1 MLEIR
6 NAADTIDVKRA
17 MEIYFQ
23 LVSDAESLKKAC
35 DELKNEPFL
44 GFDVE
49 TTDLDPYKGELR
61 LVQLSDGK
69 NTKVIDI
76 KAFGSGK
83 WKTES
88 GKSGSGNGIPDSVKA
103 LRTNPDLAPLR
114 DMLASAKQTKIAHN
128 AKFDTKWVRHH
139 LGCEVGSVYD
149 TYLASLLIAAGE
161 GERRHGLADVVQF
174 FLGRTLDKSEQVSNW
189 AADEL
194 TPSQIEYAA
203 RDAAIM
209 PEVREKL
216 EERIALDGLGDVLKL
231 ENECVMPIAE
241 MELNGFYL
249 DKDRWREQLAVVT
262 KAQAKF
268 ADELQD
274 MLSAGVAQASLFGR
288 AEINLDSQ
296 AQVTDALVGLGVPM
310 PNTTRAWELQPLA
323 EKYPP
328 VAKLLE
334 YRAVAKAMSSFGENI
349 LEFIEPATGRIHAD
363 FRQIGAP
370 TGRFSCSSPNLQQ
383 IPHEE
388 VYRRCF
394 TAPEG
399 RALVIADYSQIELRI
414 LADFS
419 EDKNFIDAFVSGQDF
434 HSATAAQVFGITAE
448 AVTADQRSF
457 AKRLNF
463 GVVYG
468 IGASRFAMMTGLTQ
482 TDAENTLRK
491 YFATYPK
498 MDEWLRMQSKS
509 VLTER
514 SARTRSGRLARMSF
528 TENDRA
534 SIGAAQRYAKN
545 MPIQGTSADILK
557 RALRLLHDD
566 IRSTSAKLVNIVHDE
581 IIVECDATEAE
592 QTAQRLES
600 AMLRAGEQFVTK
612 VPIKVD
618 IHTAGEWTK

>member
-1 MLEIR
+1 
-6 NAADTIDVKRA
+6 

-23 LVSDAESLKKAC
+23 LISDAEALKKAV
-35 DELKNEPFL
+35 DELKDEPFL

-49 TTDLDPYKGELR
+49 TTDLDPYKGDLR

-69 NTKVIDI
+69 NTKVIDLH
-76 KAFGSGK
+76 AFAGDRRQETGDR
-83 WKTES
+83 
-88 GKSGSGNGIPDSVKA
+88 GV

-114 DMLASAKQTKIAHN
+114 DLLASTRQTKIAHN

-139 LGCEVGSVYD
+139 LGTEVGAVYD
-149 TYLASLLIAAGE
+149 TYLASLLISAGE

-174 FLGRTLDKSEQVSNW
+174 FLGQTLDKSQQVSDW
-189 AADEL
+189 GAAEL
-194 TPSQIEYAA
+194 SHSQIEYAA
-203 RDAAIM
+203 RDAAIL
-209 PEVREKL
+209 PEVRAKL
-216 EERIALDGLGDVLKL
+216 DERIAADGLAEVLKL

-249 DKDRWREQLAVVT
+249 DKARWREQLAVVT

-268 ADELQD
+268 ADQLQD

-296 AQVTDALVGLGVPM
+296 AQVTDALLGLGVPV

-323 EKYPP
+323 EKYP
-328 VAKLLE
+328 VVGKLLE
-334 YRAVAKAMSSFGENI
+334 YRGVAKAVGSFGENI
-349 LEFIEPATGRIHAD
+349 LEFIEPKTGRIHAD

-370 TGRFSCSSPNLQQ
+370 TGRFSCSNPNLQQ
-383 IPHEE
+383 IPHEAE
-388 VYRRCF
+388 YRRCF
-394 TAPEG
+394 NAPDG
-399 RALVIADYSQIELRI
+399 RSLVIADYSQIELRI

-419 EDKNFIDAFVSGQDF
+419 EDQNFISAFVSGQDF
-434 HSATAAQVFGITAE
+434 HAATAAQVFGIKPDE
-448 AVTADQRSF
+448 VTADQRSF

-468 IGASRFAMMTGLTQ
+468 IGASRFAMMTGLTLI
-482 TDAENTLRK
+482 DAENTLRK
-491 YFATYPK
+491 YFSTYPR
-498 MDEWLRMQSKS
+498 MDEWLRMQSKN

-514 SARTRSGRLARMSF
+514 QARTKSGRLARMNF
-528 TENDRA
+528 DANDRS

-566 IRSTSAKLVNIVHDE
+566 IRSTSARLVNIVHDE
-581 IIVECDATEAE
+581 IIVECDTADAE
-592 QTAQRLES
+592 TTAKKLES
-600 AMLRAGEQFVTK
+600 AMLRAGEEFVSK

-618 IHTAGEWTK
+618 VHTADEWTK

>member
-1 MLEIR
+1 
-6 NAADTIDVKRA
+6 

-23 LVSDAESLKKAC
+23 LISDAESLKKAC
-35 DELKNEPFL
+35 DELKGEAYL

-49 TTDLDPYKGELR
+49 TTELDPYKGDLR

-69 NTKVIDI
+69 NTKVIDL
-76 KAFGSGK
+76 KPFKDRGDLLTSA
-83 WKTES
+83 E
-88 GKSGSGNGIPDSVKA
+88 
-103 LRTNPDLAPLR
+103 LAPLR
-114 DMLASAKQTKIAHN
+114 DLLASNKQTKIAHN
-128 AKFDTKWVRHH
+128 AKFDCKWVRHH
-139 LGCEVGSVYD
+139 LGAEVGSVYD
-149 TYLASLLIAAGE
+149 TYLASILISAGE

-174 FLGRTLDKSEQVSNW
+174 FLGQTLDKTEQVSNW
-189 AADEL
+189 AAAEL
-194 TPSQIEYAA
+194 TTSQIEYAA

-216 EERIALDGLGDVLKL
+216 DDRIALDGLATVLKL

-249 DKDRWREQLAVVT
+249 DKERWREQLAVVT

-296 AQVTDALVGLGVPM
+296 AQVTDALVGLGIPM
-310 PNTTRAWELQPLA
+310 PSTTRAWELQPLA

-383 IPHEE
+383 IPHEQE
-388 VYRRCF
+388 YRRCF

-399 RALVIADYSQIELRI
+399 RSLVIADYSQIELRI

-419 EDKNFIDAFVSGQDF
+419 EDKSFIQAFESGQDF
-434 HSATAAQVFGITAE
+434 HAATAAQIFGITE
-448 AVTADQRSF
+448 ADVSTDQRSF

-468 IGASRFAMMTGLTQ
+468 LGASRFAMMTGLTQ
-482 TDAENTLRK
+482 TQAEDTLRR
-491 YFATYPK
+491 YFSTYPR
-498 MDEWLRMQSKS
+498 MDEWLRVQSKN

-514 SARTRSGRLARMSF
+514 SARTRSGRMARMSF
-528 TENDRA
+528 DENDRG
-534 SIGAAQRYAKN
+534 SIGSAQRYAKN

-566 IRSTSAKLVNIVHDE
+566 IRETSAKLVNIVHDE
-581 IIVECDATEAE
+581 IIVECDAAESE
-592 QTAQRLES
+592 QTVKILES
-600 AMLRAGEQFVTK
+600 AMLRAGEQFVSR

-618 IHTAGEWTK
+618 VHTAAEWTK

>member
-1 MLEIR
+1 
-6 NAADTIDVKRA
+6 

-23 LVSDAESLKKAC
+23 MISDADSLKRAC
-35 DELKNEPFL
+35 DELKDEPFL

-49 TTDLDPYKGELR
+49 TTDLDPFKGDLR

-69 NTKVIDI
+69 NTKVIDL
-76 KAFGSGK
+76 KPFKDRG
-83 WKTES
+83 
-88 GKSGSGNGIPDSVKA
+88 D
-103 LRTNPDLAPLR
+103 LRTSPELAPLR
-114 DMLASAKQTKIAHN
+114 DLLASAKQTKIAHN

-139 LGCEVGSVYD
+139 LGTEVGDVYD
-149 TYLASLLIAAGE
+149 TYLASVLISAGE

-174 FLGRTLDKSEQVSNW
+174 FLGRTLDKSEQISDW
-189 AADEL
+189 GASEL
-194 TPSQIEYAA
+194 SPSQIEYAA
-203 RDAAIM
+203 RDAAVM

-216 EERIALDGLGDVLKL
+216 HERIVTDGLTTVLDL

-249 DKDRWREQLAVVT
+249 DEGRWRDQLAVVT

-296 AQVTDALVGLGVPM
+296 AQVTDALLGLGVPV

-323 EKYPP
+323 ETYPV

-334 YRAVAKAMSSFGENI
+334 YRGVAKAMSSFGENI

-370 TGRFSCSSPNLQQ
+370 TGRFSCSKPNLQQ

-388 VYRRCF
+388 EYRRCF
-394 TAPEG
+394 RAPDG
-399 RALVIADYSQIELRI
+399 RSLVIADYSQIELRI

-419 EDKNFIDAFVSGQDF
+419 EDKNFIDAFISGQDF
-434 HSATAAQVFGITAE
+434 HSATAAQVFGIDA
-448 AVTADQRSF
+448 ADVTADQRSF

-468 IGASRFAMMTGLTQ
+468 IGASRFAMMTGLSQ
-482 TDAENTLRK
+482 TEAENTLRK

-498 MDEWLRMQSKS
+498 MDEWLRNQSTA

-514 SARTRSGRLARMSF
+514 SARTRSGRLARMNF
-528 TENDRA
+528 DVNDR
-534 SIGAAQRYAKN
+534 SSVGAVQRYAKN

-557 RALRLLHDD
+557 RALRSLHDD
-566 IRSTSAKLVNIVHDE
+566 IRETSGKLVNIVHDE
-581 IIVECDATEAE
+581 IIVECDAAE
-592 QTAQRLES
+592 SEQIAKMLES
-600 AMLRAGEQFVTK
+600 AMLRAGEKFVSR

-618 IHTAGEWTK
+618 IHISDDWTKTPSTASEKKTAHG